1 MAHAFHAAAKI
12 NLYLAVGP
20 LRPDGF
26 HEIDTA
32 MQTVSLADRLEF
44 EATPDGRIEVT
55 CEAPGVPSGA
65 ANLAA
70 RALAL
75 LQQRCGV
82 KAGMRVRLS
91 KAIPVAAGLGGGS
104 SDAACALAAANR
116 IWELALPPDAL
127 EALAAEIGSDV
138 PFFVRGGTQRCRGRG
153 EKLAALAPLP
163 DSLWAIIK
171 PPWGLATAE
180 VYRQYVPGLT
190 SHELSTSMTLGQIAK
205 RDPAGLARTRFNDLE
220 SAAQRVRPEAAQVRS
235 FMVSLGLSGV
245 TLAGSGSAW
254 NGFCPGLEVGER
266 VRAEAVAR
274 GWAAFLV
281 RPVRGGLTEIV
292 D

>member
-1 MAHAFHAAAKI
+1 VAHAFLAHAKI

-32 MQTVSLADRLEF
+32 MQTVSLADRLVF
-44 EATPDGRIEVT
+44 EGTTDGRIEVE
-55 CEAPGVPSGA
+55 CDAPGVPAGS
-65 ANLAA
+65 ANLAG

-75 LQQRCGV
+75 MQRRLGV
-82 KAGMRVRLS
+82 GAGMHLRIE
-91 KAIPVAAGLGGGS
+91 KAIPVEAGLGGGS
-104 SDAACALAAANR
+104 SDAAGALVAANR
-116 IWELALPPDAL
+116 IWDLALGPAAL

-153 EKLAALAPLP
+153 EKLDPLDPLP
-163 DSLWAIIK
+163 DSLWAIVK
-171 PPWGLATAE
+171 PPYGLGTAD
-180 VYRQYVPGLT
+180 VYREYVPGLT
-190 SHELSTSMTLGQIAK
+190 TYEASRSMTLGQIAK

-220 SAAQRVRPEAAQVRS
+220 SAAQRVRPEAAQVRT
-235 FMVSLGLSGV
+235 FMVSRGLSGV

-281 RPVRGGLTEIV
+281 RPARGGLTEIV

>member
-1 MAHAFHAAAKI
+1 MAHAFLAHAKI

-32 MQTVSLADRLEF
+32 MQTVSLADRLDF
-44 EATPDGRIEVT
+44 EATPDGRIEVA
-55 CEAPGVPSGA
+55 CAAPGVPSGA

-75 LQQRCGV
+75 LQQRLGV
-82 KAGMRVRLS
+82 RAGMRVRIE
-91 KAIPVAAGLGGGS
+91 KAIPVESGLGGGS
-104 SDAACALAAANR
+104 SDAACALVAANR
-116 IWELALPPDAL
+116 IWHLALAPEAL
-127 EALAAEIGSDV
+127 EVLAADIGSDV

-153 EKLAALAPLP
+153 EKLAPLEPLP
-163 DSLWAIIK
+163 DSLWAIVK
-171 PPWGLATAE
+171 PPWGLGTAD
-180 VYRQYVPGLT
+180 VYRAHAPGLT
-190 SHELSTSMTLGQIAK
+190 SHEPSLSMTLRQIAK

-254 NGFCPGLEVGER
+254 IGLCPGLEVGER

-274 GWAAFLV
+274 GWAACLA
-281 RPVRGGLTEIV
+281 RPVRGGLTEAV

>member
-1 MAHAFHAAAKI
+1 VARVFLAPAKI
-12 NLYLAVGP
+12 NLYLAVGEV
-20 LRPDGF
+20 RADGF

-32 MQTVSLADRLEF
+32 MQTVSLADRLSF
-44 EATPDGRIEVT
+44 EATAGGGIEVA
-55 CEAPGVPSGA
+55 CDAPGVPSGA

-75 LQQRCGV
+75 LQQRWGV
-82 KAGMRVRLS
+82 TTGMRLRIE
-91 KAIPVAAGLGGGS
+91 KAIPIQSGLGGGS
-104 SDAACALAAANR
+104 SDAAAALVAANR
-116 IWELALPPDAL
+116 IWDLALGPEAL

-138 PFFVRGGTQRCRGRG
+138 PFFVRGGLQRCRGRG
-153 EKLAALAPLP
+153 EKLSPLDPLP
-163 DSLWAIIK
+163 DSLWAIVK
-171 PPWGLATAE
+171 PPWGLPTAD
-180 VYRQYVPGLT
+180 VYRAFVPGLT
-190 SHELSTSMTLGQIAK
+190 SHEPSLSMTLGQIAK

-235 FMVSLGLSGV
+235 LMVSLGLSGV

-254 NGFCPGLEVGER
+254 NGLCSGLEVGER
-266 VRAEAVAR
+266 VRAEAAAR